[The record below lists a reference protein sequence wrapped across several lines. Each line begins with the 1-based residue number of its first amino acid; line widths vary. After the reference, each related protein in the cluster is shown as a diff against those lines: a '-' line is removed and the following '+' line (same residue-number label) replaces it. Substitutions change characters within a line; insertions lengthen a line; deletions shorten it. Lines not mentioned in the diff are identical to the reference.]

1 MDMGL
6 HLAFGGEGQRL
17 GEVLAAAD
25 DGAAQGDA
33 LEYDIEDRRGEVTGR
48 QADQTDR
55 ALAPPQ
61 AERLGEGDRR
71 DRGYQHAMGAA
82 PGGLDSSGRSVRRAR
97 SEGGRAG
104 KGG

>member
-17 GEVLAAAD
+17 GEVLAAAE

-33 LEYDIEDRRGEVTGR
+33 LAYDIEDRRGEVTGR

-71 DRGYQHAMGAA
+71 ARCAQHA
-82 PGGLDSSGRSVRRAR
+82 L
-97 SEGGRAG
+97 EIGRAQCG
-104 KGG
+104 ERVCKYVYISRGG

>member
-1 MDMGL
+1 MRISDWSSDVCSSDLVGEDGVDIFQFPVMDMGL

-55 ALAPPQ
+55 AFAPHDRKCT
-61 AERLGEGDRR
+61 RLN
-71 DRGYQHAMGAA
+71 
-82 PGGLDSSGRSVRRAR
+82 SSH
-97 SEGGRAG
+97 
-104 KGG
+104 